1 MKKVIYFG
9 QKGSYSEKAMLE
21 VQKLY
26 DFSDYE
32 LESSSYIDE
41 IIFEVANSD
50 DVIGVLPIENSIEG
64 IVRETVDKLI
74 QADNDVKIFQE
85 IVLPISHCLIN
96 KTGKIEDVK
105 TVLSHPQAL
114 AQCSGYI
121 KKLGN
126 KFGYIVKKQTA
137 VSTSEAVRLLDNLD
151 DSYAAIANKEAA
163 NIYSK
168 NVIDVGI
175 NDEIDNKTRFICIGK
190 KSTNKTDNDKTS
202 FAFAT
207 QNKSGALVD
216 VLDILRMNKINMSHI
231 DSRPSKKVL
240 GEYIFCIDIDG
251 HIDDV
256 CIKSSLEEIKK
267 QVKYYRFFGSYS
279 IKDIKG

>member
-32 LESSSYIDE
+32 LDSSSYIDE
-41 IIFEVANSD
+41 IIKEVECSD
-50 DVIGVLPIENSIEG
+50 DVVGVLPIENSIEG

-74 QADNDVKIFQE
+74 QADDTVKIFQE

-96 KTGKIEDVK
+96 RTGKIEDVK

-168 NVIDVGI
+168 NVIDEGI
-175 NDEIDNKTRFICIGK
+175 NDETDNKTRFICIGK
-190 KSTNKTDNDKTS
+190 KSTQKTQNDKTS

-216 VLDILRMNKINMSHI
+216 VLDILRTNKINMSHI

-279 IKDIKG
+279 INDIAG